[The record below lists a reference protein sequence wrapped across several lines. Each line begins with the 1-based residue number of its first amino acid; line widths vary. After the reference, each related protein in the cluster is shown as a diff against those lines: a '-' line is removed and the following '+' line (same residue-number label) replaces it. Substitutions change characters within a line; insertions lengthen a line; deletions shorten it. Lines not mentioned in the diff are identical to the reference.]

1 MNSMNENIVPYQSSS
16 KTAFLVL
23 GFLLLGWGTLF
34 SIFLILQGAW
44 PVTIFLGLEY
54 ILIVY
59 LIRFYFKE
67 NKIKDILKRTFPN
80 SKIPQKI
87 RDLKIGDLKEW
98 DSLGNFNLL
107 LEIEKVFK
115 CRIEKKSFNKNKLN

>member
-1 MNSMNENIVPYQSSS
+1 ME
-16 KTAFLVL
+16 K
-23 GFLLLGWGTLF
+23 
-34 SIFLILQGAW
+34 
-44 PVTIFLGLEY
+44 
-54 ILIVY
+54 
-59 LIRFYFKE
+59 KD

-115 CRIEKKSFNKNKLN
+115 CRIETKSFNKIKSIRDIQEYLKKKWTLKK